1 MDDVAVLMANDLYR
15 FFHTGDSESRA
26 LRGVS
31 LAINRGEIVAVMGPS
46 GSGKSSLIACLA
58 GIDDPDGGFVEL
70 DGARISRRPEAERA
84 RQRSKQIGVLMQS
97 GNMLDHLTV
106 LENLEMAMRFAGR
119 IPTGITEA
127 LATFGVAHRAAA
139 LPSELSGGE
148 LARAS
153 LAQALIN
160 DPAILLADEPT
171 GEVDAGNEALI
182 LQLFR
187 DQADRG
193 LVIVVV
199 THSPA
204 VAGRADRVLHMV
216 DGRLADA

>member
-1 MDDVAVLMANDLYR
+1 MDDVAVLTANDLYR
-15 FFHTGDSESRA
+15 FYHTGDSESRA

-31 LAINRGEIVAVMGPS
+31 LAVRRGEIVAVTGPS

-58 GIDDPDGGFVEL
+58 GIDDPDGGSVDV
-70 DGARISRRPEAERA
+70 DGMRISRRPESERA
-84 RQRSKQIGVLMQS
+84 RLRSNEIGVLMQA

-106 LENLEMAMRFAGR
+106 RENLELAMKIAGNT
-119 IPTGITEA
+119 PTGVVAA
-127 LATFGVAHRAAA
+127 LSAFGVGHRANA

-153 LAQALIN
+153 LTLALIN

-171 GEVDAGNEALI
+171 GEVDADNEAMI
-182 LQLFR
+182 LRLFR
-187 DQADRG
+187 EQADQGRA
-193 LVIVVV
+193 IVVV

-204 VAGRADRVLHMV
+204 VAERADRVLHMV